1 MPPSCDRE
9 GFTFGRLCP
18 RSRATLSRA
27 RTGSQVCGSETLSM
41 SQVHQTPR
49 QDRSHPSSRAPRQ
62 RHSPVHLGLY
72 ECPQNRHQ
80 LLVLQ
85 VVCALNGH
93 VQDVD
98 WLFFEVLGGKTQRWA
113 MEGPG
118 APACP
123 LLGLLPAQTLTLPSS
138 SQYKEERAL
147 PKRGLSLGTLAK
159 QEMTS
164 SKFLGVWGR
173 EQG

>member
-1 MPPSCDRE
+1 
-9 GFTFGRLCP
+9 
-18 RSRATLSRA
+18 
-27 RTGSQVCGSETLSM
+27 M

-49 QDRSHPSSRAPRQ
+49 QDSPHPSSRATRQ

-85 VVCALNGH
+85 VVCALDGH

-118 APACP
+118 APPAPPRLAPCSDTH
-123 LLGLLPAQTLTLPSS
+123 LAVFVTVQGSAGLAEKGAVPGHVGEAGDDFIKVPGGVGQ
-138 SQYKEERAL
+138 RAGL
-147 PKRGLSLGTLAK
+147 RGCSPTR
-159 QEMTS
+159 T
-164 SKFLGVWGR
+164 
-173 EQG
+173 